1 METLVDLLAV
11 GATKYGQ
18 CPALVAHRTVRPVI
32 WTYDRLSSAVNS
44 AAHCL
49 RDTHGLSPGDRLL
62 VRAPNSPELVAAY
75 LAALT
80 ARLTLVPLDPGSSAE
95 FMQHVAVTS
104 GAAAALVSGL
114 QSGMPD
120 IKEIEIGSLSFEASR
135 KPFAD
140 QALSDDIAEIV
151 FTSGPTGKPRG
162 AVLTHENI
170 LSNVKSTSEIV
181 DQKRHWRL
189 LSVLPLSH
197 MLEQTA
203 GLFVPLY
210 LGSTIYYGVNLKP
223 SDILKAMQRYRITS
237 IVAVPKLIAMLMQG
251 VEREIRRR
259 GKWSRWEWLNQLSV
273 YLSMP
278 LRRLLYSPLHHQFG
292 GSLEFFISG
301 GAYLDSAL
309 SAKWERIGVKVI
321 QGYGIT
327 ECSPVIASNTQY
339 RRVSG
344 SVGQALSGVEVRLS
358 RDGEIQVRGKN
369 VSHGYWQD
377 EEADRNAF
385 TADGWFRTGDI
396 ATQDSQGNLFLHGHL
411 NETIVLS
418 NGMNVFPQD
427 VEKALAAQEG
437 VKDCVV
443 LGSEDLSGEVKVVA
457 FVLLSD
463 HSMHSAALK
472 THADNIV
479 KAANKQLSPN
489 QWITEVYVWEGNDF
503 PRTASGVINRKEVRS
518 ALVREISAREPATAS
533 IKEPE
538 EILNQIKRA
547 ISDVTG
553 TSEDS
558 LCPDTKLDTEIGL
571 NSLSRVELVVS
582 LEKTFDL
589 AIDDAQY
596 AEIHNLDQLATL
608 ILQGGSPPSPRSYPG
623 WPLHWPAMFARG
635 LLQQVLVF
643 NLHRLLASSFK
654 VDGAEKLAMLEM
666 PVLFIAN
673 HSSHIDTL
681 SIIRSLP
688 GGIRKKTA
696 VAAAA
701 DYFFASKLAGFT
713 TTLLLNTFP
722 FSRGSEVRASLEY
735 CGELAH
741 AGWSILIYPE
751 GTRSTTGELLPF
763 KSGIG
768 LLVEVL
774 RVPVVPVAVRGGYEI
789 LPKGRSIPRRAPAS
803 VSFGEPIRF
812 ADGMH
817 PSLVVSCLR
826 EALAELLG
834 NTREVH

>member
-1 METLVDLLAV
+1 
-11 GATKYGQ
+11 
-18 CPALVAHRTVRPVI
+18 
-32 WTYDRLSSAVNS
+32 
-44 AAHCL
+44 L

-197 MLEQTA
+197 MQEQTA

-443 LGSEDLSGEVKVVA
+443 LGNEDLSGEVKVVA

-503 PRTASGVINRKEVRS
+503 PRKASGVINRKEVRS

-623 WPLHWPAMFARG
+623 WPLRWPAMFARG